1 MKISKKQNQLI
12 QKIVEKNLPQIS
24 VLGSEQSGKTYSICL
39 GTWLYAQELFG
50 YEPQKEFY
58 GAIIGWD
65 IETLKSNI
73 GETFENL
80 FKMAGFKDYELKF
93 ANNDKYLKIYN
104 TTFFFFSFNT
114 KLSFNKIQGKPLIFI
129 WIDESARIY
138 SQNTLQEDFDKFPRP
153 SNCI

>member
-1 MKISKKQNQLI
+1 MKLSKKQNQLI
-12 QKIVEKNLPQIS
+12 QKIIEKNQPQIS
-24 VLGSEQSGKTYSICL
+24 VLGSEQSGKTYAICF
-39 GTWLYAQELFG
+39 GTWLYAQEL
-50 YEPQKEFY
+50 YKYDQDKEFY

-73 GETFENL
+73 GETFESL
-80 FKMAGFKDYELKF
+80 FNMANFKDYELKF